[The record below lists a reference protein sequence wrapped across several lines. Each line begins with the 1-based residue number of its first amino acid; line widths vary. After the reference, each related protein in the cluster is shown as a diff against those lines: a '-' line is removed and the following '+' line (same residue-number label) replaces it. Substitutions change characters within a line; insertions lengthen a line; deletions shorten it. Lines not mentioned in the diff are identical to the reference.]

1 MGGWG
6 TPEILYV
13 ILVGGGHGGRGTHPQ
28 TSPPSLTSLSLS
40 FSPPL
45 LHLQA
50 WLQQCYQSACDT
62 YQLDPQLEEGDW
74 EGYRS
79 GYSKEDYR
87 IQVYE
92 KPQPDRSICNNLRTV
107 HSKGVYSAV
116 IKSRTKL
123 QAPTSE

>member
-1 MGGWG
+1 MHFIFFYCLFF
-6 TPEILYV
+6 TK
-13 ILVGGGHGGRGTHPQ
+13 
-28 TSPPSLTSLSLS
+28 
-40 FSPPL
+40 
-45 LHLQA
+45 A

-92 KPQPDRSICNNLRTV
+92 KPHPERGVCNNLRVV
-107 HSKGVYSAV
+107 HSKGVFPAV

-123 QAPTSE
+123 QAPNSEYVPHPR

>member
-1 MGGWG
+1 MYTNSCG
-6 TPEILYV
+6 ILMF
-13 ILVGGGHGGRGTHPQ
+13 IP
-28 TSPPSLTSLSLS
+28 SPLFLSLPPSLS
-40 FSPPL
+40 FSFSPSLSLPS
-45 LHLQA
+45 LQA

-62 YQLDPQLEEGDW
+62 YQLDSQFEESDW

-92 KPQPDRSICNNLRTV
+92 KPQPERSVCNSLRTV
-107 HSKGVYSAV
+107 HSKGVYSAI

-123 QAPTSE
+123 QAPISE

>member
-1 MGGWG
+1 MYKLC
-6 TPEILYV
+6 TYNIMYMEFIC
-13 ILVGGGHGGRGTHPQ
+13 
-28 TSPPSLTSLSLS
+28 SLSLS
-40 FSPPL
+40 STTPPL
-45 LHLQA
+45 SLQF

-62 YQLDPQLEEGDW
+62 YQLDYQLEEGDW

-92 KPQPDRSICNNLRTV
+92 KPQPERSVCNGLRTV

-116 IKSRTKL
+116 MKSRTKL

>member
-1 MGGWG
+1 MYM
-6 TPEILYV
+6 EFIC
-13 ILVGGGHGGRGTHPQ
+13 
-28 TSPPSLTSLSLS
+28 SLSLS
-40 FSPPL
+40 STTPPL
-45 LHLQA
+45 SLQF

-62 YQLDPQLEEGDW
+62 YQLDYQLEEGDW

-92 KPQPDRSICNNLRTV
+92 KPQPERSVCNGLRTV

-116 IKSRTKL
+116 MKSRTKL